1 MNDKLN
7 EVRRQIKDLRAE
19 MSVLENQVRLQI
31 RNDLD
36 CSETSWRLLTARK
49 EMVRLIWFR
58 NQLGGREMALAYNE
72 RFAASLA
79 DLQKG

>member
-1 MNDKLN
+1 MDDKLN
-7 EVRRQIKDLRAE
+7 EVRKQIMDLRAE
-19 MSVLENQVRLQI
+19 MDVLENQVRLAV

-36 CSETSWRLLTARK
+36 CSETSTRLLAARK
-49 EMVRLIWFR
+49 EMVRLIRVR

-79 DLQKG
+79 DLQKA